1 MTKLPTVV
9 TSSVIRSSQQGES
22 HGGVYLVDLERRSYR
37 QVIDWNDPSISWE
50 GRGWDRGLRGI
61 AFHSGHVYL
70 AASDEIFV
78 YTPDFQL
85 VKSYRN
91 PFLKHCHEICVQG
104 GSLYLTST
112 GFDSI
117 LEFDLRHERFVK
129 GFYLDRRNA
138 SQPQLRI
145 FDPSST
151 EGPVS
156 SMECHINNVIWVDG
170 SLYVSGTKMNTL
182 WALKGLQLEAY
193 ATIPFT
199 THNASPFRDGVLCQD
214 TGSDQV
220 AYLDRNGK
228 VIEAFPLVR
237 YPLQSLTWTQLTADR
252 ARQAFGR
259 GLCVTDDQHI
269 IAGSSPSTITVYKFG
284 NAQPIASVQLS
295 NDIRNAIH
303 GLEIWPF

>member
-1 MTKLPTVV
+1 MSTLPTVV

-22 HGGVYLVDLERRSYR
+22 HGGVYLVDLERRSVR

-61 AFHSGHVYL
+61 AFYAGNVYL

-78 YTPDFQL
+78 YTPDFKR

-91 PFLKHCHEICVQG
+91 PYLKHCHEICVQG
-104 GSLYLTST
+104 DSLYLTST
-112 GFDSI
+112 GFDSV
-117 LEFDLRHERFVK
+117 LEFDLRHEQFVQ
-129 GFYLDRRNA
+129 GYYLNRQNA
-138 SQPQLRI
+138 SQPQLHV
-145 FDPSST
+145 FDPCST
-151 EGPVS
+151 DGPAL
-156 SMECHINNVIWVDG
+156 SMECHINNVSWMDG
-170 SLYVSGTKMNTL
+170 ALYVSGTKMNTL
-182 WALKGLQLEAY
+182 WRLEGSRLEAY

-199 THNASPFRDGVLCQD
+199 THNARPYRDGVLCQD

-220 AYLDRNGK
+220 AYLDRDGTVK
-228 VIEAFPLVR
+228 KTLSLVR
-237 YPLQSLTWTQLTADR
+237 YPQESLSWTQLTADR

-259 GLCVTDDQHI
+259 GLCVTDDQRI
-269 IAGSSPSTITVYKFG
+269 IAGSSPSTISVYEIG
-284 NAQPIASVQLS
+284 NVQPVASVQIT